1 MSHNINNHLTHMS
14 NRPIIPVIGLLDTNG
29 GNMKTSGK
37 TQYALLGALSIHPM
51 SGYEIKKMLAESTNY
66 FWSESNGQIYPTL
79 AKLAKNKLVTI
90 EKQMIGAKIK
100 KIYTITKAGQ
110 LKLREWLM
118 QDFEYYP
125 PREELLLKLF
135 YGQNVP
141 PKISI
146 NHIQKHLQKCQE
158 LLNIFK
164 NIEKKLALLVTE
176 GKRPVYYLLTV
187 KAGVSSV
194 KTEIEWCKESIE
206 LINEYATK
214 PIKQNLNILEE

>member
-1 MSHNINNHLTHMS
+1 
-14 NRPIIPVIGLLDTNG
+14 
-29 GNMKTSGK
+29 MKNSSK
-37 TQYALLGALSIHPM
+37 TQYALLGALSIEPM

-90 EKQMIGAKIK
+90 EKQMVGAKIK
-100 KIYTITKAGQ
+100 KIYTITKTGQ

-135 YGQNVP
+135 YGQNVS
-141 PKISI
+141 PKVSI
-146 NHIQKHLQKCQE
+146 NHIQKHLLKCQD
-158 LLNIFK
+158 LLKIFK
-164 NIEKKLALLVTE
+164 NIEKKLTLLVTQ
-176 GKRPVYYLLTV
+176 GKRPVYFLLTV

-214 PIKQNLNILEE
+214 SIKQNYQINEE